1 MNTPHRTAARLV
13 RAATLACALL
23 LALPARAA
31 AQEAGAQEDKEPR
44 DFCWRGRPQS
54 SCEMVAVVHF
64 SYYPPM
70 PPTRD
75 LGAPWEWEFGLLVN
89 RGPAHAVGGTVSVG
103 MDGDG
108 TRTALKARYRRWL
121 SRYAAVDASGG
132 LALATSDWDPSPFN
146 HNSALGVTGDV
157 AVGFTDWASV
167 GVRGDL
173 LWRDGEPLNAT
184 YGTVRL
190 GTTPG
195 LTANALAVLGFIVLI
210 FTVGSL
216 GD

>member
-1 MNTPHRTAARLV
+1 MTSPYRITRQLLAF
-13 RAATLACALL
+13 AATLACALL

-31 AQEAGAQEDKEPR
+31 AQDAGPQKDEEPR
-44 DFCWRGRPQS
+44 DFCWRGRPQP

-75 LGAPWEWEFGLLVN
+75 LGPPWEWEFGLLVN
-89 RGPAHAVGGTVSVG
+89 RGPTHAVGGTVSVG
-103 MDGDG
+103 LDGDG
-108 TRTALKARYRRWL
+108 TRTALKARYRHWL

-132 LALATSDWDPSPFN
+132 LAIATSDWSPTPFN
-146 HNSALGVTGDV
+146 DNSAIGVTGDV
-157 AVGFTDWASV
+157 AVGFTDWVSV

-173 LWRDGEPLNAT
+173 LWRDGEPRNAT

-190 GTTPG
+190 GPAPG
-195 LTANALAVLGFIVLI
+195 LVASLLGIV
-210 FTVGSL
+210 FAFFAFSATV
-216 GD
+216 